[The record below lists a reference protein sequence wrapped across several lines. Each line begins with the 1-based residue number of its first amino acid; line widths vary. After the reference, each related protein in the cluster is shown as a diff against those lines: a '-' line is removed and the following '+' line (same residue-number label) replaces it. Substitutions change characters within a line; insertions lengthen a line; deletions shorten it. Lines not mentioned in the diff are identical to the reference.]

1 MVEISMRPAELI
13 EHVARI
19 LADGEPR
26 LPREIHRV
34 HHLNHSAVRCALLAL
49 VRQGRVVREG
59 EIGTYRYRLITALK
73 EAA

>member
-1 MVEISMRPAELI
+1 MEISMRPAELI

-26 LPREIHRV
+26 LPREIHRA
-34 HHLNHSAVRCALLAL
+34 HHLNHTACAKALLAL
-49 VRQGRVVREG
+49 VRQGRAVREG
-59 EIGTYRYRLITALK
+59 APGTYRYRLITTLK